1 MKKNLLIIGQKGFI
15 SINLIE
21 YFKKKKLNF
30 SSLSFNNFIAK
41 SYLHNEKI
49 DYIINCSSNNNYI
62 KNKYQSQ
69 NDYDLMIAKKIKNF
83 KTKLVMLST
92 RKIYKPKFNIKESHK
107 KEPDCNYSRNK
118 LQSEILIKKILRNK
132 FLILRISNI
141 VGLPNNNKKKLHKTF
156 SDIFFET
163 VKRGFMYKSK
173 NVYKDFI
180 SIKKFCEIT
189 HDLIKKNSYGVF
201 NVSIGKKIYIHKIT
215 EWLNYHNYNKV
226 KFINAKST
234 FNKESFTL
242 NNDKMMKKI
251 KIKNNINDLK
261 KECISI
267 SRIFF
272 NIK

>member
-15 SINLIE
+15 GINLIE
-21 YFKKKKLNF
+21 YFKKQKLNF
-30 SSLSFNNFIAK
+30 SSLSFKNFITK

-107 KEPDCNYSRNK
+107 KEPDCNYSSNK

-141 VGLPNNNKKKLHKTF
+141 VGLPNNNKKK
-156 SDIFFET
+156 
-163 VKRGFMYKSK
+163 
-173 NVYKDFI
+173 
-180 SIKKFCEIT
+180 IT
-189 HDLIKKNSYGVF
+189 
-201 NVSIGKKIYIHKIT
+201 
-215 EWLNYHNYNKV
+215 
-226 KFINAKST
+226 
-234 FNKESFTL
+234 
-242 NNDKMMKKI
+242 
-251 KIKNNINDLK
+251 
-261 KECISI
+261 
-267 SRIFF
+267 
-272 NIK
+272 